1 MTVLQFLYVNF
12 TFFNI
17 KKDNRNNYSLEM
29 LVDSGM

>member
-1 MTVLQFLYVNF
+1 MTTLQFLYANF

-29 LVDSGM
+29 LADSGL